1 MEWGVLA
8 SIHKKFTQEKGKKNR
23 TLLGD
28 VFGGIQEVSMYDTVY
43 RYLFL
48 EYAHFIINTRQMLLI
63 QNL

>member
-1 MEWGVLA
+1 MKVF
-8 SIHKKFTQEKGKKNR
+8 KKQFTQKKGQNNI

-28 VFGGIQEVSMYDTVY
+28 VFGGIQQVSMYDTVY

-63 QNL
+63 QLIKL